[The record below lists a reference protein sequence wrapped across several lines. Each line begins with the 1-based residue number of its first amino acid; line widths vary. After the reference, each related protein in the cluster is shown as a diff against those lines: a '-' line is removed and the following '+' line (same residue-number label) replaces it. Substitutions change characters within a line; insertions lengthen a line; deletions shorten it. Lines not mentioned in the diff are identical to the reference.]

1 LNPVLDIS
9 SLIPFPIP
17 VKIEDI
23 LIEEGEMS
31 VSCEVDLS
39 KLGK

>member
-9 SLIPFPIP
+9 SLIPFTIP

-23 LIEEGEMS
+23 LIEEGEIS